1 MEGTGDIFLPS
12 VSPTTSSTFC
22 LKPNPQFVD
31 NLHFLLSLIFLCFQ
45 KSTVVTMRETWK
57 CTYSTGYNSFT
68 IFSQCLIS
76 QKSSF
81 QRRIKNNITII
92 ILPFLHVALLFDWL
106 ETTARI
112 IKTTCKPCIC
122 KGYMC
127 LQITVSPRFLPSRRK
142 ERGLYLQA
150 KATCFYDDCFFT
162 WPYLLWFVSHS

>member
-12 VSPTTSSTFC
+12 VYPTTSSTFC
-22 LKPNPQFVD
+22 LKSNPQFVD

-81 QRRIKNNITII
+81 QRRMKNNITIMLCCLI
-92 ILPFLHVALLFDWL
+92 GLKQLQELLKLHVDGAF
-106 ETTARI
+106 A
-112 IKTTCKPCIC
+112 KATCS
-122 KGYMC
+122 

>member
-1 MEGTGDIFLPS
+1 MFVPGVLAGKGGAWGRGASTRESSFLWCNASRKTWRKGVEGTGDIFLPS

-57 CTYSTGYNSFT
+57 CTYSTGHNLFT

-92 ILPFLHVALLFDWL
+92 VLPFLHVALLFDWL
-106 ETTARI
+106 ETTAGI
-112 IKTTCKPCIC
+112 IKTTCRPCIC
-122 KGYMC
+122 KGYM
-127 LQITVSPRFLPSRRK
+127 
-142 ERGLYLQA
+142 
-150 KATCFYDDCFFT
+150 
-162 WPYLLWFVSHS
+162 